1 MTRDSRNPNNWST
14 REIEEDS
21 AAYVA
26 AQQAY
31 RLDQAVAADRRQ
43 EEKDQERFTKAF
55 VVAGGTRTDAHDA
68 YRAKRNEEAALAAR
82 TADETAR
89 LAQRGATWSKV

>member
-21 AAYVA
+21 AGYRA
-26 AQQAY
+26 AQQAC
-31 RLDQAVAADRRQ
+31 RQDEAVAAAQRQ
-43 EEKDQERFTKAF
+43 EQLDKERFTAAF
-55 VVAGGTRTDAHDA
+55 VVAGGTRADAHDA
-68 YRAKRNEEAALAAR
+68 YRQRVNEEATLAAR

-89 LAQRGATWSKV
+89 LAQRGATMGRL

>member
-1 MTRDSRNPNNWST
+1 MKDSRNPNAWSN

-21 AAYVA
+21 AAYLA

-31 RLDQAVAADRRQ
+31 RQDEAVAAAQRQ
-43 EEKDQERFTKAF
+43 EQLDKERFTKSF
-55 VVAGGTRTDAHDA
+55 VVAGGTRADAHDA
-68 YRAKRNEEAALAAR
+68 YRQRVNEEASLAAR

-89 LAQRGATWSKV
+89 LAQRGATWSRV

>member
-1 MTRDSRNPNNWST
+1 MKDSRNPNNWSN
-14 REIEEDS
+14 RELEQDT
-21 AAYVA
+21 AGYLA

-31 RLDQAVAADRRQ
+31 RQDEAVAAAQRQ
-43 EEKDQERFTKAF
+43 EQLDKERFTKSF
-55 VVAGGTRTDAHDA
+55 VVAGGTRADAHDA
-68 YRAKRNEEAALAAR
+68 YRQRVNEEASLAAR

>member
-1 MTRDSRNPNNWST
+1 MKDSRNPNNWSN
-14 REIEEDS
+14 RELEQDT
-21 AAYVA
+21 AGYLA
-26 AQQAY
+26 AQLAY
-31 RLDQAVAADRRQ
+31 REDQAREGRQRQ
-43 EEKDQERFTKAF
+43 EEQDLERFTKAF
-55 VVAGGTRTDAHDA
+55 VVAGGTRADAHDA